1 MVDLITEVL
10 HLVDIVNPR
19 LLAHK
24 GQIEPEVPF
33 FFFFIKAVPVIFPAK
48 LAVK

>member
-1 MVDLITEVL
+1 MVDLITEIL

-19 LLAHK
+19 FLTYK

-33 FFFFIKAVPVIFPAK
+33 LFFLIKAMPMIFPAK